1 LKDLEVVGRITLKM
15 DLNEIGREGMEWISL
30 AIESMTVNLWIP

>member
-1 LKDLEVVGRITLKM
+1 M

-30 AIESMTVNLWIP
+30 AIVSMTVNLWIP